1 MLLLNDNFSIMKI
14 KMFGKKSVS
23 ALLFWLVILCLFGVM
38 VLTINYIP
46 RLLNLNR
53 SLALLNVQPL
63 LNYLLLL
70 IPLALLFYTFQRKT
84 LFSKQSIKYLHV
96 FAVSNLAAAAYNL
109 YVALSFFEMGFLE
122 AFFLH
127 SFSNLVL
134 MIFALILAAVFKAG
148 FTIQTENDLTV

>member
-1 MLLLNDNFSIMKI
+1 MKI

-23 ALLFWLVILCLFGVM
+23 ALLFWIVVICLVGVLG
-38 VLTINYIP
+38 LTINYIP
-46 RLLNLNR
+46 KLLDLNR
-53 SLALLNVQPL
+53 SLALLNLQPL

-84 LFSKQSIKYLHV
+84 LFSKQSIKYLNV
-96 FAVSNLAAAAYNL
+96 FAVCNLVAAAYNL
-109 YVALSFFEMGFLE
+109 YAALSFFEMGFLE

-134 MIFALILAAVFKAG
+134 MVFALILAAVFKEG
-148 FTIQTENDLTV
+148 FTIQTENDLTI